1 MELSNNELLNV
12 TGGGIGKWILIG
24 GLIVFVIGFID
35 GYLNPAR
42 KRR

>member
-12 TGGGIGKWILIG
+12 TGGGIGKWIIIG
-24 GLIVFVIGFID
+24 GIIVFVIGFID
-35 GYLNPAR
+35 GYLNPAH

>member
-1 MELSNNELLNV
+1 MELSNYELSNI

-24 GLIVFVIGFID
+24 TFIVFVIGFVD
-35 GYLNPAR
+35 GYLNPAK